1 MQLNILNIEF
11 AQGKFLDIFPSLHQ
25 GSQRSREDCEDGLLW
40 IGKPRLQV
48 LRCVAAGFMYS
59 YAQESNISNVPKSKF
74 QVSQSHTQYC
84 NNIQQSKKSP
94 KKKGHL
100 SRKKISQKPNYSPCF
115 HLHEVAEDSL
125 PAAPEVPIALDKALE
140 VRLGG
145 TKEKS
150 QLETL
155 ATEVES
161 EKVGLIWIG

>member
-11 AQGKFLDIFPSLHQ
+11 AQGKFLDIFPSHQ

-48 LRCVAAGFMYS
+48 LSLRGRWV
-59 YAQESNISNVPKSKF
+59 
-74 QVSQSHTQYC
+74 QVSQSHTQHC
-84 NNIQQSKKSP
+84 NNIQQFT
-94 KKKGHL
+94 KKKTKKKRT
-100 SRKKISQKPNYSPCF
+100 SFKKKISQKPNCSQCF

>member
-1 MQLNILNIEF
+1 MQLNTYIKYRVCSGEIPWHFPISPRISKITRRLWGWPPLDWQ
-11 AQGKFLDIFPSLHQ
+11 ATPAADTSLRGRWVHVFLCTGNQNS
-25 GSQRSREDCEDGLLW
+25 
-40 IGKPRLQV
+40 K
-48 LRCVAAGFMYS
+48 
-59 YAQESNISNVPKSKF
+59 YANLI
-74 QVSQSHTQYC
+74 TQHC
-84 NNIQQSKKSP
+84 NNISTI
-94 KKKGHL
+94 
-100 SRKKISQKPNYSPCF
+100 KKIPQKRRTSFKEKKYPKNPTTPQCF

>member
-1 MQLNILNIEF
+1 M
-11 AQGKFLDIFPSLHQ
+11 
-25 GSQRSREDCEDGLLW
+25 
-40 IGKPRLQV
+40 
-48 LRCVAAGFMYS
+48 
-59 YAQESNISNVPKSKF
+59 
-74 QVSQSHTQYC
+74 
-84 NNIQQSKKSP
+84 
-94 KKKGHL
+94 
-100 SRKKISQKPNYSPCF
+100 
-115 HLHEVAEDSL
+115 AEDSL